1 MYRLYGLDSATYDL
15 SSLSQIIAFF
25 APLDRDIIFNAFQQ
39 AVELG
44 TPYDVGLGF
53 TNARGRHL
61 WVRTIGKVQRLDGQI
76 VRIVGSIQDIR
87 QYKTAQ
93 EDLRDSEKKFATLF
107 NEAPLPASLLSMRDQ
122 TFVDVNDAWLNLLG

>member
-1 MYRLYGLDSATYDL
+1 VYRLYGLDSATYDL

-44 TPYDVGLGF
+44 TPYD
-53 TNARGRHL
+53 ARGRHL